1 MSRKV
6 LSVLLILALVLSGV
20 CAFAE
25 ADKTVIQFYFPV
37 QLGGAAANMIEQF
50 VGEFEQQNPDIDVDA
65 IFCGNYA
72 DTMTKLTLAL
82 EGNQAPQL
90 CILDQRLLTLI
101 SMDAVV
107 CLDDY
112 IQADGGDELLN
123 DFYPAYLESGI
134 YEGAHYALPF
144 QRSVLA
150 MYYNKDHFTE
160 VGLDPVADYEEG
172 GSLLHSEGL
181 FSVPEAAGLTVL
193 DDAGN
198 VERWGVMI
206 ANSSGWAQQSMCIT
220 ASTDGSNTFNP
231 DGTEV
236 YFNTPAVK
244 RALEFM
250 MELKT
255 VGASPEGVIDEGIM
269 PSSFIEG
276 AVSIIAVSSGNLT
289 NINNSVDFNY
299 GVCVMPAD
307 GTDAGAS
314 IGGGGDMYM
323 IKCDSTTQAQYDAT
337 WRFMRFMSDPEQQAR
352 WSVGTGY
359 IASRVSAKDTEV
371 MKNYFAEVPQA
382 AVMYD
387 ILNNAYRQTSV
398 FASSEIG
405 DLFVN
410 MFTSVALG
418 ESTIDDAMAYAQ
430 SEADYILEEY
440 R

>member
-50 VGEFEQQNPDIDVDA
+50 VGEFEQQNPDITVDA

-160 VGLDPVADYEEG
+160 VGLDPEAPPLREYATVPPCPIKITSSTRAELYAESIEASRSRVTSRITYPIG
-172 GSLLHSEGL
+172 APSE
-181 FSVPEAAGLTVL
+181 
-193 DDAGN
+193 
-198 VERWGVMI
+198 
-206 ANSSGWAQQSMCIT
+206 
-220 ASTDGSNTFNP
+220 SNTHLP
-231 DGTEV
+231 TLSAMV
-236 YFNTPAVK
+236 LPLYAV
-244 RALEFM
+244 
-250 MELKT
+250 
-255 VGASPEGVIDEGIM
+255 
-269 PSSFIEG
+269 
-276 AVSIIAVSSGNLT
+276 
-289 NINNSVDFNY
+289 
-299 GVCVMPAD
+299 
-307 GTDAGAS
+307 
-314 IGGGGDMYM
+314 
-323 IKCDSTTQAQYDAT
+323 
-337 WRFMRFMSDPEQQAR
+337 
-352 WSVGTGY
+352 
-359 IASRVSAKDTEV
+359 
-371 MKNYFAEVPQA
+371 
-382 AVMYD
+382 
-387 ILNNAYRQTSV
+387 
-398 FASSEIG
+398 
-405 DLFVN
+405 
-410 MFTSVALG
+410 
-418 ESTIDDAMAYAQ
+418 
-430 SEADYILEEY
+430 
-440 R
+440 

>member
-101 SMDAVV
+101 SMDAVA

-160 VGLDPVADYEEG
+160 VGLDP
-172 GSLLHSEGL
+172 
-181 FSVPEAAGLTVL
+181 EAPPRTWTELAEMGAKLTKK

-198 VERWGVMI
+198 VVRWGVMI
-206 ANSSGWAQQSMCIT
+206 SNKSGWAAQSMCIT
-220 ASTDGSNTFNP
+220 ASTDGSNVFNP
-231 DGTEV
+231 NGTEV